1 VCGCETLAVASRGFR
16 APLNVIVTKPRFGSS
31 GLTKSL
37 GGLSFKAMK
46 GREYMRFLSMMLAL
60 FIMVLPLQ
68 AQQDEIRSVISGQ
81 IQSLLKDDFDTAF
94 SYAAP
99 NIKQMFQTPERF
111 GQMVANG
118 YPMVHRPAEITFQ
131 DLVETDGEYTQDVL
145 LRDVQGLY
153 YVARYTLVMVGDSW
167 QISGVNI
174 LESAGVGV

>member
-1 VCGCETLAVASRGFR
+1 
-16 APLNVIVTKPRFGSS
+16 
-31 GLTKSL
+31 
-37 GGLSFKAMK
+37 
-46 GREYMRFLSMMLAL
+46 MRFLSMIVAL
-60 FIMVLPLQ
+60 FIMVLPLK

-153 YVARYTLVMVGDSW
+153 YVARYTMVMVGDSW